1 MAETGVRK
9 AALLLRSLDP
19 DIAGELLKA
28 ASPDVVKQIVAEL
41 VYMDATGQAEGGAQ
55 PAVEFLGLL
64 HNGGGRN
71 TESFLQSM
79 VASAVGRD
87 RLDDLLGEV
96 RRMVDG
102 RDPFIPIRQAEVPA
116 LAEALRGLHP
126 QAAAMVLMEL
136 PPERSATL
144 IPMLEESVRGQAVR
158 RMAMGERVS
167 VEAQTRVAALIRD
180 RLDAQQKAQQ
190 QQQSGGA
197 RPAQAS
203 PDDRLRRVA
212 LLMRRLR
219 RELRDTLL
227 ESIRQQNADQARE
240 IQDLMVT
247 WEDLLVLADRNL
259 QDILRTM
266 DAEQLALAIQ
276 GADPKI
282 EQKIRSNIS
291 ERAAAMIDEE
301 ISLMRKPKP
310 EDIEAARERILSEL
324 RQLNAAG
331 ELTFEDKTGHGPGPT
346 G

>member
-1 MAETGVRK
+1 MPETGVRK

-28 ASPDVVKQIVAEL
+28 ASPGVVKQIVAEL
-41 VYMDATGQAEGGAQ
+41 VYMDATGQAEGSAQ
-55 PAVEFLGLL
+55 PAVEFIGLL

-79 VASAVGRD
+79 VANAVGRD
-87 RLDDLLGEV
+87 RSDDLLGEV
-96 RRMVDG
+96 RRLVDG

-126 QAAAMVLMEL
+126 QAATMVLMEL
-136 PPERSATL
+136 PPERSAAL

-158 RMAMGERVS
+158 RMALGERVS
-167 VEAQTRVAALIRD
+167 AEAQTRVAGLIRD
-180 RLDAQQKAQQ
+180 RLVAQQKEQQ
-190 QQQSGGA
+190 QTGGD
-197 RPAQAS
+197 RPTQAS

-219 RELRDTLL
+219 RDLRDSLL
-227 ESIRQQNADQARE
+227 ETIRQQNADQARE

-266 DAEQLALAIQ
+266 DAEQLALATQ

-282 EQKIRSNIS
+282 VQKIRSNIS
-291 ERAAAMIDEE
+291 ERAAAMVDEE
-301 ISLMRKPKP
+301 ISLMRKPKV

-331 ELTFEDKTGHGPGPT
+331 ELTFEDKTGHGPGFA